1 MNLRAK
7 SLKHSLRSYF
17 KHKRQDIDSTEWNR
31 ANYAIFEHLFDWEVF
46 IQAHTVHS
54 YVSMTKHR
62 EVDTLKI
69 ISDCLEQR
77 KKIVVPIIAGNRQL
91 RHSYIDDITN
101 VQKNYWG
108 VFEPKRQVKADIT
121 DLDLVLVPLL
131 AIDRQGTRLGY
142 GAGYYDGFLA
152 KLLPSTIKMG
162 LLLDGFNVCTLP
174 REPWDI
180 PLDGYIS
187 ESGIHLL

>member
-17 KHKRQDIDSTEWNR
+17 KHKRQNIDSTEWNR
-31 ANYAIFEHLFDWEVF
+31 ANYAIFEHLFDWEVLK
-46 IQAHTVHS
+46 QAHTVHS
-54 YVSMTKHR
+54 YISMAKHR

-69 ISDCLEQR
+69 IIDCLEQR
-77 KKIVVPIIAGNRQL
+77 KNIVVPIMAGSRQL
-91 RHSYIDDITN
+91 RHSYIDDMTN
-101 VQKNYWG
+101 LQKNNWG
-108 VFEPKRQVKADIT
+108 VLEPIRQVKADIT

-142 GAGYYDGFLA
+142 GAGFYDGFLA

-162 LLLDGFNVCTLP
+162 LLLDRFNVCTLP
-174 REPWDI
+174 KEPWDI